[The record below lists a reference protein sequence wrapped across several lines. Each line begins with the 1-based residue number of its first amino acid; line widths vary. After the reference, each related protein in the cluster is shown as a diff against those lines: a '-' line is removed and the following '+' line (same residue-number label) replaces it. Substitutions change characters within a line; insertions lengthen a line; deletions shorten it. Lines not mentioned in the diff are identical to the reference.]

1 MEKHIN
7 LEDYGFKS
15 YKKENLE
22 DIEKALEKFQIEKL
36 GLQVSIDILNDLGR
50 NIENLYV
57 YCLKEN
63 YKVHLLTNN
72 RIYFDGKFIFDFQ
85 EAPWIM
91 LTMNNGTETET
102 VEEKKE
108 KLKCKFLEKEKLFY
122 ESWEDEFLGINCPY
136 DMRPIAY
143 LIFYKYG
150 KMSDEEK
157 YKNFIEIMWE
167 IKRPII
173 DMPNEIVNDMCNIIP
188 KEISENAKNN
198 PLADENGYIKVYRGI
213 NGLNKDEKQGMLWTT
228 NKEFAES
235 YVFADN
241 TLTKGKIATGYVH
254 VKDILFDGNRDKTF
268 IYGYESE
275 DLEDGAT
282 EFIVKPGSVKDI
294 TFEIV
299 ENYDVPLITT
309 EIVHKASLENKPIY
323 LG

>member
-22 DIEKALEKFQIEKL
+22 DIEKALEKFPIEKFA
-36 GLQVSIDILNDLGR
+36 LQASIDILNDLGR

-63 YKVHLLTNN
+63 YKVNLYNNN
-72 RIYFDGKFIFDFQ
+72 RIYFDGKFIFDFY
-85 EAPWIM
+85 ETLWLIV
-91 LTMNNGTETET
+91 TMDNETET
-102 VEEKKE
+102 IEEKKE

-122 ESWEDEFLGINCPY
+122 KSLEDKFLGIDCPY

-157 YKNFIEIMWE
+157 YKNFIKIMWE
-167 IKRPII
+167 IKCPII

-188 KEISENAKNN
+188 KEISENAENN
-198 PLADENGYIKVYRGI
+198 PLADENGYIKVCRGI
-213 NGLNKDEKQGMLWTT
+213 NGLNKDEKQGMLWIT

-241 TLTKGKIATGYVH
+241 TLTKGKIAIGYVH

-275 DLEDGAT
+275 ELEDGAT
-282 EFIVKPGSVKDI
+282 EFIIKPGSVKDI

-299 ENYDVPLITT
+299 ENYEVPLITT